1 MKIDNQEKKKIIDR
15 QNLSYRSKVNK
26 KKKIFLKVFLKK

>member
-1 MKIDNQEKKKIIDR
+1 MKIDNQEKKKIVEK

-26 KKKIFLKVFLKK
+26 NKKNIFKSIYK

>member
-1 MKIDNQEKKKIIDR
+1 MKTDNQEIKDIIEK

-26 KKKIFLKVFLKK
+26 NKKYF